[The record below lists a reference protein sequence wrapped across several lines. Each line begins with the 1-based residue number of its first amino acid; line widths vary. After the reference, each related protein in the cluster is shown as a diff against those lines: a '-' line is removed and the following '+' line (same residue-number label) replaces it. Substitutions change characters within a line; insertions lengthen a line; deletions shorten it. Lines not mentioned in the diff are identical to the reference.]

1 MKVGLKYLNNG
12 DKEEKPEISFSILM
26 ANYNN
31 SKYIEVAVNSV
42 LNQTYPYWELVIVDD
57 NSSDDSLNVIKQYL
71 TQENIKLIRHD
82 KNLGYGGSLKTAAA
96 NATKD
101 VLCILDPDDKLDEK
115 ALEILAD
122 AYSKYPEYG
131 FIYSNLWICD
141 SNLENCIIAKSGPR
155 NPNDSTIFNHVVY
168 HLKSF
173 RKEVYDKTIGYEI
186 SQKRTVDKDIIYKL
200 EEVTDFKYINKPL
213 YYYRK
218 HSGGISQ
225 YKNVTEAFLYH
236 YIAKL
241 KTYRRRL
248 NTDLPNFTK
257 YDLIT
262 DYIIIT
268 FKSIT
273 EFRKT
278 IYRFFRINL
287 LLYKIQKRFPKL
299 TSKFQ
304 NRFKKESA
312 KKLLRSLL

>member
-1 MKVGLKYLNNG
+1 MNNNPN
-12 DKEEKPEISFSILM
+12 KIKIFFSILM

-31 SKYIEVAVNSV
+31 SKYIDVAINSV
-42 LNQTYPYWELVIVDD
+42 LNQTYPFWELVIVDD
-57 NSSDDSLNVIKQYL
+57 NSSDDSLKIIKKYL
-71 TQENIKLIRHD
+71 NRENIKLFRHD
-82 KNLGYGGSLKTAAA
+82 KNLGYGGSLKTAAM

-101 VLCILDPDDKLDEK
+101 ILCILDPDDKLDEN

-122 AYSKYPEYG
+122 AYNKFPEYG

-141 SNLENCIIAKSGPR
+141 SNLENCIIAKSGPI
-155 NPNDSTIFNHVVY
+155 NPNNSTIFNHVVY

-173 RKEVYDKTIGYEI
+173 RKEVYNKTLGYEV

-200 EEVTDFKYINKPL
+200 EEVTDFRYINKPL

-218 HSGGISQ
+218 HAGGISQ
-225 YKNVTEAFLYH
+225 YRNVSEAFLYH

-257 YDLIT
+257 LELIR

-268 FKSIT
+268 FKSIIK
-273 EFRKT
+273 FQKT
-278 IYRFFRINL
+278 IFRFFRINI
-287 LLYKIQKRFPKL
+287 LLYEIQKRFPKL

-304 NRFKKESA
+304 NRFNEEILNKTLQSFF
-312 KKLLRSLL
+312 